1 MINAKPGNCKKYNY
15 LRKNKKNEA
24 AIPEKVVDIYQ
35 EDKEKSKKEIVNLL
49 KKEFSVKEIIEL
61 EGIEEVREKATQEIM
76 NNYKHDENVIIANAC
91 LKHKDNDYCTNY
103 KYLVLGK
110 EDVQIIYVLYKN
122 LEKAISDY
130 TTKQTLIPNLLYG
143 VDILKSNMD
152 TETYEIKTKAV
163 NLKVDTFEIDNMDIS
178 MFKGTDVEKY
188 LPLYDNLDN
197 ENLEKEKCYS
207 RKCKKC
213 EFRDYC
219 GVPKLS
225 IADLESTPNCWRILD
240 PIIKEN
246 KSLDLETLTEEQVA
260 KLTPRQYARYMAWKS
275 EDGIYID
282 KEIIQSFLD
291 IVENGYVS
299 FDFETY
305 SSMKPFSE
313 KYSNY
318 SQIPFSFSSDVV
330 DCNDKVIEHQ
340 DYIVDYQETNFDSVI
355 EQMLM
360 KVPVDLPMVVYFK
373 TFELSRLK
381 EFQELYPDFVDIVQ
395 KWIDNVVDLYE
406 VFDKGGYYDIR
417 FGNSISLKSVYPVL
431 CDSNKYK
438 NLDINKG
445 DEAALEYKAIFNSKK
460 KTKKADKVINELTDY
475 NSLDTLVQTEMI
487 AKLKEIV
494 KNAK

>member
-1 MINAKPGNCKKYNY
+1 MINAKPGNCKKYNL
-15 LRKNKKNEA
+15 LRKNKGNEA
-24 AIPEKVVDIYQ
+24 SVPEKTVDIYK
-35 EDKEKSKKEIVNLL
+35 EDKEKSKKEIIDLL

-61 EGIEEVREKATQEIM
+61 NGIEEVREEATQTIM
-76 NNYKHDENVIIANAC
+76 NNYNHNENIVIANAC
-91 LKHKDNDYCTNY
+91 LKHKDNDYCINY
-103 KYLVLGK
+103 KYLVLAK
-110 EDVQIIYVLYKN
+110 ENVQIIYVLYKN
-122 LEKAISDY
+122 LEKAVSDY

-143 VDILKSNMD
+143 IDILKSNID
-152 TETYEIKTKAV
+152 NQTYKVLTRAI
-163 NLKVDTFEIDNMDIS
+163 NLKVDTFEINDIKLS
-178 MFKGTDVEKY
+178 MFKEKDIDKY
-188 LPLYDNLDN
+188 LPLYDDLRN
-197 ENLEKEKCYS
+197 EELEKEKCYS

-246 KSLDLETLTEEQVA
+246 KSLDLETLTEEQIA

-291 IVENGYVS
+291 IIKNGYIS

-305 SSMKPFSE
+305 SSMKPFNE

-318 SQIPFSFSSDVV
+318 SQIPFSFSSDLV

-340 DYIVDYQETNFDSVI
+340 DYIVDYQEINFDSVI

-360 KVPVDLPMVVYFK
+360 KVPVDLPLVVYFK

-381 EFQELYPDFVDIVQ
+381 EFQKLYPDFSNIIQ
-395 KWIDNVVDLYE
+395 SWIDNVVDLYE
-406 VFDKGGYYDIR
+406 VFDKGGYYDVR
-417 FGNSISLKSVYPVL
+417 FDNSISLKNVYPVL
-431 CDSNKYK
+431 CDSNQYS
-438 NLDINKG
+438 NLNINKG
-445 DEAALEYKAIFNSKK
+445 DEAALEYKAIFNNKK
-460 KTKKADKVINELTDY
+460 KTKKADKIINELQEY
-475 NSLDTLVQTEMI
+475 NALDTMAQVDI
-487 AKLKEIV
+487 IKKLKEIV
-494 KNAK
+494 K